1 MRAAGG
7 HADGEV
13 ERARVAHGV
22 DGHVDPAPVGGGLDR
37 RARVLLGEVH
47 GRRAEAAGHVEARVD
62 AVDGDDLG
70 RARGAR
76 GLDGAQPDRP
86 EAEHRDAVAR
96 AHRHGRVEA
105 GAHHVAGEER
115 DVAGHPVR
123 DAAQGEV
130 GVGHERLLGLRARQA
145 AEGGAVTEGPRAL
158 ALVVVARAAR
168 AADGARHLEAAQHAV
183 ADRDR
188 ADRVAG
194 RDDGA
199 DVLVADGEA
208 RLDGHAAV
216 VDVQVAAA
224 HAGGLD
230 ADDGVVGR
238 LQLGVG
244 ALVDAHLARRLEG
257 DRVHQGCTLTTTAPW
272 RGATLAD
279 EEDTPS

>member
-1 MRAAGG
+1 MRAVGG
-7 HADGEV
+7 NADGEV
-13 ERARVAHGV
+13 ERARVADRV
-22 DGHVDPAPVGGGLDR
+22 DGHVDAAPVGGGLHGG
-37 RARVLLGEVH
+37 ARVLLGEVD
-47 GRRAEAAGHVEARVD
+47 GRRAEAAGHVEACLD
-62 AVDGDDLG
+62 AVDRDDLG
-70 RARGAR
+70 GAGGAR

-96 AHRHGRVEA
+96 AHRQGRVEA

-115 DVAGHPVR
+115 DVARHPLG

-130 GVGHERLLGLRARQA
+130 GVRHERLLGLRALQV
-145 AEGGAVTEGPRAL
+145 AEGGAVAEGPRAL
-158 ALVVVARAAR
+158 ALVVVAGAAR

-230 ADDGVVGR
+230 ADDGVVGG

-244 ALVDAHLARRLEG
+244 ALVDAHLAGRLEG
-257 DRVHQGCTLTTTAPW
+257 DRVHQGCTLTTTAPS
-272 RGATLAD
+272 RGATR
-279 EEDTPS
+279 